1 MGPNNPIFEYL
12 QALARLELTEQQRAY
27 HAQRL
32 QDARAVR
39 CSLMRDVFGP
49 EQSTFLR
56 VSYRPKIRECYKN
69 ASEFLRLTTK
79 PAGAWWLFP
88 QPIRYVEGIV
98 YSDAAPI
105 PIEHAF
111 VKIGEKY
118 IDPTFELALKED
130 PRDCLYVSFIELDR
144 AEMTLLQAETG
155 HYGDLSGYKF
165 AKDNFPQMARYMR
178 RYETR
183 SDET

>member
-1 MGPNNPIFEYL
+1 MEPNNPIFEYL
-12 QALARLELTEQQRAY
+12 QGLARLELNEQQRAY

-32 QDARAVR
+32 QDARPVR

-49 EQSTFLR
+49 EQSSFLR

-69 ASEFLRLTTK
+69 ASEFVRLTTK
-79 PAGAWWLFP
+79 PGGASWLFP

-98 YSDAAPI
+98 FSNAAPI

-111 VKIGEKY
+111 VKIGNKY

-130 PRDCLYVSFIELDR
+130 PRDCLYVSLVELDR
-144 AEMTLLQAETG
+144 AEISLLQAETG
-155 HYGDLSGYKF
+155 HYGDLYGYKW
-165 AKDNFPQMARYMR
+165 AKEHFPELADRMR
-178 RYETR
+178 RW
-183 SDET
+183 